1 MRGDIYE
8 PGGQCVNWYNFSE
21 EKRDNIYPDKRHTD
35 SLTQLSH
42 LEEFILKLYLHVDE
56 IPAFR
61 CIHGSMI
68 VNVKDRKQIQ
78 CPTTGTTKINDGP
91 PLRCK
96 TLQEGG
102 TKPTMNSFLGNIV
115 K

>member
-78 CPTTGTTKINDGP
+78 CPTTETTKINDGP
-91 PLRCK
+91 P
-96 TLQEGG
+96 
-102 TKPTMNSFLGNIV
+102 
-115 K
+115 